1 MPVSTL
7 DHIVVTA
14 PNLKSGVEWVRD
26 TLGATPEFG
35 GMHPRMGTHNCLLN
49 LGDQTYLEVI
59 APDPNAPIPD
69 RPRWFELD
77 NLKRDSSPRLAAW
90 IARTS
95 DIEATVAAC
104 SEPLGVVAPMSR
116 GELNWLITVTDD
128 GSLPLAGI
136 APILIQWHTPT
147 HPSANMRDSDC
158 RLLRLELE
166 HPEAERVNT
175 LLHSIGLEGKVDV
188 ISLRSGSAPCLS
200 ASIQTAKGTRT
211 LSIVR

>member
-1 MPVSTL
+1 MK
-7 DHIVVTA
+7 A
-14 PNLKSGVEWVRD
+14 

-59 APDPNAPIPD
+59 APDPNAPKPD
-69 RPRWFELD
+69 RPRWFGLD
-77 NLKRDSSPRLAAW
+77 SLKRDSPPRLAAW
-90 IARTS
+90 VARTT

-128 GSLPLAGI
+128 GALPLGGI
-136 APILIQWHTPT
+136 APILIEWHTPT

-158 RLLRLELE
+158 RLLRLELK
-166 HPEAERVNT
+166 HPEAERVES
-175 LLHSIGLEGKVDV
+175 LLLSIGLEGKVDV
-188 ISLRSGSAPCLS
+188 IPLPTGSAPCLL
-200 ASIQTAKGTRT
+200 ATIQTAQGTRT
-211 LSIVR
+211 LSMV